1 MQKDPDYSQYSLQL
15 ESCKADE
22 EQIDDPEKFQKYCK
36 LFYVKPDAF
45 KQTNNLHKSDVSQ

>member
-1 MQKDPDYSQYSLQL
+1 MPKDPDYSQYSLQL